1 MTLLTRL
8 TLWRGGSVPRTQA
21 AVPTPHRSV
30 PSAPESVP
38 AAPGHGRP
46 KVPVARF
53 QPRVER
59 GKEVAVPE
67 APGAVPTT
75 APGVPG
81 TSDAVSGAARRGL
94 NVFAVIGGLVLAGI
108 GFTGSYRSLVKL
120 GEAHHFGE
128 FAQVFP
134 VGVDVGIVVLYALD
148 LVLTH
153 RRIRWPILRLAAHGF
168 TVATI
173 VFNAAS
179 GGRPLSADPV
189 GVGMHA
195 VIPVMFV
202 TAVEAARR
210 VIIQVTRAEDVAA
223 GTRRDGIPL
232 ERWILD
238 PAGSFSLHR
247 RMVLLGIRSYDE
259 AVDRRRDQLIYRAA
273 LDRIYPKG
281 KQYPKG
287 WKSAPMEARLPM
299 IMAPYGLTVDEALA
313 IPEQAR
319 AAEQQR
325 EREQEERQE
334 QEALAAQIRT
344 ADARILLLAKQAEVA
359 EAEEGLDARKS
370 VASVAA
376 RSAYAKA
383 TAVAEAEERVAVQE
397 AEALESATA
406 AAAQLQAAED
416 RLAAATKAQQA
427 EQLEAAAA
435 ADRHMAAL
443 ADEETA
449 VALAETERLEV
460 EAARRE
466 KEAADARAAA
476 LGTRQRALGT
486 EQQLAAE
493 QRQAADQS
501 VENSRRL
508 EAAAEMERRAA
519 GTRAAAAETDRRA
532 VEAELANAEARRR
545 RAKISEEA
553 ALAERRAAEE
563 AAAAETVRLDA
574 VGMRR
579 RVAEAEALAV
589 EMEDHARLTP
599 RERDARRV
607 ARMILTDGAGDPDA
621 IQLDVIAGAL
631 GVSVSTA
638 SERRKEAADLI
649 AGGYTLPRP
658 ELAVP
663 CPT

>member
-1 MTLLTRL
+1 M
-8 TLWRGGSVPRTQA
+8 
-21 AVPTPHRSV
+21 
-30 PSAPESVP
+30 
-38 AAPGHGRP
+38 
-46 KVPVARF
+46 
-53 QPRVER
+53 
-59 GKEVAVPE
+59 
-67 APGAVPTT
+67 
-75 APGVPG
+75 
-81 TSDAVSGAARRGL
+81 
-94 NVFAVIGGLVLAGI
+94 FAVIGGLLLAGI
-108 GFTGSYRSLVKL
+108 GFTGSYRALVKL

-128 FAQVFP
+128 FARVFP

-153 RRIRWPILRLAAHGF
+153 RRIRWPLLRLAAHGF
-168 TVATI
+168 TAATI
-173 VFNAAS
+173 IFNAAS

-202 TAVEAARR
+202 IAVEAARR
-210 VIIQVTRAEDVAA
+210 VIVQVTRAEDIAA

-232 ERWILD
+232 ERWFLD
-238 PAGSFSLHR
+238 PFGSFLLFR
-247 RMVLLGIRSYDE
+247 RMVLIGTTSYRE

-273 LDRIYPKG
+273 LDRIYPRG
-281 KQYPKG
+281 MQYPKG
-287 WKSAPMEARLPM
+287 WKSAPMEERLPM

-319 AAEQQR
+319 VAEQQR
-325 EREQEERQE
+325 ERELEERQE
-334 QEALAAQIRT
+334 EEALAAQVRA

-359 EAEEGLDARKS
+359 EAEEGFDARKS
-370 VASVAA
+370 VASVAS

-443 ADEETA
+443 ADQETA
-449 VALAETERLEV
+449 AALAETERLEA
-460 EAARRE
+460 EAARQE
-466 KEAADARAAA
+466 KEAAEARAAA
-476 LGTRQRALGT
+476 LGTKQRALGT

-493 QRQAADQS
+493 QRQAADQA

-508 EAAAEMERRAA
+508 EAAAETERRAA

-532 VEAELANAEARRR
+532 AETEEANAEARRR
-545 RAKISEEA
+545 TAAIAEEA
-553 ALAERRAAEE
+553 AVAERRAAEE
-563 AAAAETVRLDA
+563 QKAAETSRLNA
-574 VGMRR
+574 VEARR
-579 RVAEAEALAV
+579 RVAEIEARAV

-649 AGGYTLPRP
+649 ASGYTLPRP

-663 CPT
+663 CLA